1 MGLKEGVGR
10 KGKVSQVGKI
20 GEAELRHWNIY
31 STLTRNWEERRVN
44 GSDIVLEIRKKEEIG
59 QS

>member
-31 STLTRNWEERRVN
+31 STLTRN
-44 GSDIVLEIRKKEEIG
+44 
-59 QS
+59 